1 MTPRTLAD
9 LMTCNIVTIDAG
21 ASLRDA
27 AERMESMH
35 ISSLVATCDDLPCG
49 ILTERD
55 LLRAINLNLP
65 ASDQVKDVMGQPLVR
80 ISADTPVLD
89 AYHLLVGRNIRHLL
103 VDDSAGKVIGI
114 VSQSDFRFHL
124 GADLLERL
132 RDVRSIMTPRVPTL
146 PPTANIADAARL
158 MEHEQVTCCVV
169 AEDSHPIGMI
179 TERDMVRFF
188 RQGPGEMLRPLS
200 DVMSFPVASLPAD
213 AVPQSAVA
221 RMRQQ
226 NLRHLVVVDPDGR
239 IDGVLTEHDLVSHL
253 DTLYV
258 EQTLQAR
265 RDAEASLAL
274 SEARWSAVWEQSS
287 EFFGLMAPQGML
299 LNCNPAAAT
308 LLGSGSA
315 ELVGRMLWETP
326 WGAHDKTLQHRLRLA
341 VERAGRGEPDAF
353 ETCHFESG
361 QAKIHMDFHV
371 QPIRDPQGR
380 ILMLLAQGKDITE
393 RVQAREALE
402 HMAHYDPLTEL
413 PNRVLLADRLPR
425 VLSRAERQGSLAA
438 VCYLDLDGFKPV
450 NDTYGHAAGDRLL
463 IEVAER
469 LKASVRKGDTAARL
483 GGDEFVLLI
492 GDLDSVADI
501 DIAMER
507 VFSAIRQP
515 ISIDGHTVNV
525 SASIGIA
532 VFPLDGKD
540 GDVLLRNADQ
550 AMYSAKQAG
559 RNRYHLVDA
568 RGRQRNQTHLELLA
582 ALGEALQRKEFEL
595 LYQPKVSLLSGRI
608 IGVEALL
615 RWRHPR
621 RGLLAPMDFLTTL
634 EESELALD
642 VGRWVLT
649 TAVAQAD
656 TWRRQRLDLGISIN
670 VSPQHVVHPAFVD
683 ELAQLLATHPD
694 LPAEKIELEILESAA
709 LEDIER
715 MAEVMN
721 ACGQL
726 GVSFALDDFGTGK
739 SSIGDFHH
747 LPAQTLKIDRSF
759 ISKMLNDP
767 RDVAVI
773 ESIIGLTS
781 AFRRQVVAEGME
793 TTEHGALLLQLGCE
807 LAQGYGIAK
816 PMAADQ
822 VPDWIRSFNPHPSW
836 AQPAQ
841 TFSQPCERNCWRFE
855 MPNIK
860 M

>member
-9 LMTCNIVTIDAG
+9 LMTRDIVTIDAG
-21 ASLRDA
+21 ASLNEA
-27 AERMESMH
+27 AERMEALR
-35 ISSLVATCDDLPCG
+35 ISSLVATCDGTPCG

-55 LLRAINLNLP
+55 LLRAINRDLA
-65 ASDQVKDVMGQPLVR
+65 ASAQVSDVMGQPLVR
-80 ISADTPVLD
+80 ISAATPVLD

-103 VDDSAGKVIGI
+103 VDDSAGNIIGI
-114 VSQSDFRFHL
+114 ASQSDFRFQL

-146 PPTANIADAARL
+146 PPTASVADAARL
-158 MEHEQVTCCVV
+158 MEREQVTCCVV
-169 AEDSHPIGMI
+169 AEDNHPIGMV

-188 RQGPGEMLRPLS
+188 RQGAAAMERPLAE
-200 DVMSFPVASLPAD
+200 VMSFPVASLPAD

-221 RMRQQ
+221 RMREQ

-287 EFFGLMAPQGML
+287 EFFGLMSPQGML

-341 VERAGRGEPDAF
+341 IERAGRGEADAF

-361 QAKIHMDFHV
+361 AAKIHMDFHV

-393 RVQAREALE
+393 RVKAREALE

-425 VLSRAERQGSLAA
+425 VLSRAGRQGRLAA

-463 IEVAER
+463 IEIAAR
-469 LKASVRKGDTAARL
+469 LNAATRKGDTAARL

-501 DIAMER
+501 DIAMDR

-515 ISIDGHTVNV
+515 IIIDGHPVHV

-540 GDVLLRNADQ
+540 GDVLLRHADQ

-559 RNRYHLVDA
+559 RNRYHLFDQH
-568 RGRQRNQTHLELLA
+568 GSQRNQTHLDLLT
-582 ALGEALQRKEFEL
+582 ALEEAIQRKEFAL

-608 IGVEALL
+608 VGVEALL

-621 RGLLAPMDFLTTL
+621 RGLLAPMEFLATL

-642 VGRWVLT
+642 VGRWVLA
-649 TAVAQAD
+649 TAIAQAD
-656 TWRRQRLDLGISIN
+656 AWRRQGLDLAMSIN
-670 VSPQHVVHPAFVD
+670 VSPQHVIHPAFVD

-709 LEDIER
+709 LEDISH
-715 MAEVMN
+715 MADVMT

-726 GVSFALDDFGTGK
+726 GVGFALDDFGTGK
-739 SSIGDFHH
+739 SSIGDFHR
-747 LPAQTLKIDRSF
+747 LPAHTLKIDRSF
-759 ISKMLNDP
+759 ISKMLCDP
-767 RDVAVI
+767 QDLAVI

-781 AFRRQVVAEGME
+781 ALRRQVVAEGME
-793 TTEHGALLLQLGCE
+793 SAEHGALLLQLGCD

-816 PMAADQ
+816 PMSADQ
-822 VPDWIRSFNPHPSW
+822 VPDWVRGFNPHPSW
-836 AQPAQ
+836 AEPAQ
-841 TFSQPCERNCWRFE
+841 NFSPPCERNCSRFE